1 MDARRC
7 PQHSQRRHP
16 LHEHRHTLP
25 PSLSLEMS
33 LSHPRPV
40 SLSLPFEKFDPLAA
54 WPMMASTP
62 VTARWARRVRCGGQA
77 ARAAGPARGPGWG
90 RVRSGGAGRE
100 LEAGGWGL
108 DQSPAAAAPLPP
120 PSLSLSLSLSPPL
133 SASLPSSLPSSLPLS
148 RERERERDRERES
161 EREGE
166 REGERERGRGRGRGR
181 GREREGERAL
191 RERWGGQVAAATWVL
206 QQANRQAPGPPGTPP
221 PLSLLQQALL
231 RLRLRL
237 ARNKDHCT

>member
-1 MDARRC
+1 MDAHRC
-7 PQHSQRRHP
+7 PQHSHRRHP

-25 PSLSLEMS
+25 PSLTLEMS

-108 DQSPAAAAPLPP
+108 DQSPAAAA
-120 PSLSLSLSLSPPL
+120 
-133 SASLPSSLPSSLPLS
+133 
-148 RERERERDRERES
+148 ERERERVH
-161 EREGE
+161 G
-166 REGERERGRGRGRGR
+166 GGG
-181 GREREGERAL
+181 
-191 RERWGGQVAAATWVL
+191 GGQVAAATRVVL
-206 QQANRQAPGPPGTPP
+206 QVIRRAPP
-221 PLSLLQQALL
+221 PTRAPAAPVRVLDPDG
-231 RLRLRL
+231 L
-237 ARNKDHCT
+237 AISHPHEGR

>member
-1 MDARRC
+1 MKQLVLSAGERGNCHQRSSKSEGGMDARRC

-90 RVRSGGAGRE
+90 TTVGCEVGGQGGSWRQGD
-100 LEAGGWGL
+100 GGWIRA
-108 DQSPAAAAPLPP
+108 PPLP
-120 PSLSLSLSLSPPL
+120 L
-133 SASLPSSLPSSLPLS
+133 
-148 RERERERDRERES
+148 REREREFTV
-161 EREGE
+161 G
-166 REGERERGRGRGRGR
+166 GAGV
-181 GREREGERAL
+181 
-191 RERWGGQVAAATWVL
+191 RWRRLLGSCCRSSAGHHP
-206 QQANRQAPGPPGTPP
+206 RPGPPPHPSACSIPT
-221 PLSLLQQALL
+221 A
-231 RLRLRL
+231 
-237 ARNKDHCT
+237 

>member
-1 MDARRC
+1 MKQLVLSAGERGNCHQRSSKSEGGMDARRC

-25 PSLSLEMS
+25 PSLTLEMS

-90 RVRSGGAGRE
+90 RVRSGGQGGSWRQGD
-100 LEAGGWGL
+100 GGWIRA
-108 DQSPAAAAPLPP
+108 PPLP
-120 PSLSLSLSLSPPL
+120 L
-133 SASLPSSLPSSLPLS
+133 
-148 RERERERDRERES
+148 RERERER
-161 EREGE
+161 
-166 REGERERGRGRGRGR
+166 ERERVHGGGGRGGRWRRLLGSCCR
-181 GREREGERAL
+181 PG
-191 RERWGGQVAAATWVL
+191 TTPD
-206 QQANRQAPGPPGTPP
+206 PGPRRTRPRARSRRPSHLAPP
-221 PLSLLQQALL
+221 
-231 RLRLRL
+231 
-237 ARNKDHCT
+237 

>member
-1 MDARRC
+1 MLAAVLNTPSDAIR
-7 PQHSQRRHP
+7 ST
-16 LHEHRHTLP
+16 EHRHTLP

-62 VTARWARRVRCGGQA
+62 VTARWARRVLCGGQA

-108 DQSPAAAAPLPP
+108 DQSPAAAAE
-120 PSLSLSLSLSPPL
+120 
-133 SASLPSSLPSSLPLS
+133 
-148 RERERERDRERES
+148 RERERERERES
-161 EREGE
+161 SRW
-166 REGERERGRGRGRGR
+166 RG
-181 GREREGERAL
+181 A
-191 RERWGGQVAAATWVL
+191 GGQVAAATRVVL
-206 QQANRQAPGPPGTPP
+206 QVIRRAPPRPGPPPHPSACSIPT
-221 PLSLLQQALL
+221 A
-231 RLRLRL
+231 
-237 ARNKDHCT
+237 